1 MEAERLEVD
10 TRARPRH
17 TPPRV
22 LLTNDDGIGSKG
34 LYELATALA
43 GDHEVVVVAPQD
55 ERSGSGTGIGY
66 FDPVQGVGV
75 TSSWVAGSPA
85 HAIDGPPGL
94 AVMSAMLG
102 AFGDLPDVVVSG
114 INPGINTG
122 HSVLHSG
129 TVGAVLTARTFGCD
143 GVAVSLASGDSWH
156 WKTAAEIALPV
167 IRWVLERP
175 IPQPTTINL
184 NVPGMEIDDVR
195 GVRWADLDVFGYFR
209 VAATDDPGER
219 LQFEVGPPEA
229 GLDPA
234 SDTALVSGGYATV
247 TPLATVQ
254 PAAFPDS
261 PPPGCE
267 RFERR
272 DE

>member
-1 MEAERLEVD
+1 MEARRLEVD
-10 TRARPRH
+10 TRSRPRH

-22 LLTNDDGIGSKG
+22 LLTNDDGVGSKG
-34 LYELATALA
+34 LYELASAL
-43 GDHEVVVVAPQD
+43 GQDHDVIVVAPQD

-75 TSSWVAGSPA
+75 TSTWVAGHPA

-102 AFGDLPDVVVSG
+102 AFGELPDVVVSG

-143 GVAVSLASGDSWH
+143 GVAVSLASGDKWH
-156 WKTAAEIALPV
+156 WRTATTLALPV
-167 IRWVLERP
+167 IRWVLERSV
-175 IPQPTTINL
+175 PQPTTINL
-184 NVPGMEIDDVR
+184 NVPGVEIDEVR

-234 SDTALVSGGYATV
+234 SDTALIAGGYATV
-247 TPLATVQ
+247 TPLATVE
-254 PAAFPDS
+254 PAPFPDS
-261 PPPGCE
+261 APPGCE
-267 RFERR
+267 RFERPG
-272 DE
+272 E

>member
-1 MEAERLEVD
+1 MDAGRLEVD
-10 TRARPRH
+10 TRARPRQ

-22 LLTNDDGIGSKG
+22 LVTNDDGIGSKG
-34 LYELATALA
+34 LYELATAL
-43 GDHEVVVVAPQD
+43 GDDYDVVVVAPQD

-66 FDPVQGVGV
+66 FDPGRGVKV
-75 TSSWVAGSPA
+75 TSSWVAGNPA
-85 HAIDGPPGL
+85 HAVDGPPGL
-94 AVMSAMLG
+94 AVMAAMLG

-143 GVAVSLASGDSWH
+143 GVAVSLSSGDRWH
-156 WKTAAEIALPV
+156 WKTASEIALPV
-167 IRWVLERP
+167 IRWVLERSG
-175 IPQPTTINL
+175 PQPTTINL
-184 NVPGMEIDDVR
+184 NVPGLEIGEVR
-195 GVRWADLDVFGYFR
+195 GVRWADLDAFGYFR

-234 SDTALVSGGYATV
+234 SDSALVAGGYATV
-247 TPLATVQ
+247 TPLATVE

-261 PPPGCE
+261 PPPGCD

-272 DE
+272 GE